1 LDVGHLVEGGEGGF
15 TVELGG
21 GEEDFADGH
30 GHGGELLSGWNG
42 FETIITQSGEKI
54 KINFKFGFIGEFVEQ
69 NKDETSM
76 HVYSFTRLRAG
87 APSRREP

>member
-1 LDVGHLVEGGEGGF
+1 MMDFEGITVGLEIE
-15 TVELGG
+15 
-21 GEEDFADGH
+21 
-30 GHGGELLSGWNG
+30 
-42 FETIITQSGEKI
+42 
-54 KINFKFGFIGEFVEQ
+54 FGFGGEFVDQ

>member
-1 LDVGHLVEGGEGGF
+1 MGAIQP
-15 TVELGG
+15 TVKL
-21 GEEDFADGH
+21 
-30 GHGGELLSGWNG
+30 
-42 FETIITQSGEKI
+42 
-54 KINFKFGFIGEFVEQ
+54 GFIGEFVDQ

>member
-1 LDVGHLVEGGEGGF
+1 M
-15 TVELGG
+15 
-21 GEEDFADGH
+21 
-30 GHGGELLSGWNG
+30 
-42 FETIITQSGEKI
+42 
-54 KINFKFGFIGEFVEQ
+54 GFIGEFVDQ

>member
-1 LDVGHLVEGGEGGF
+1 MWGVTIQRIFILGF
-15 TVELGG
+15 V
-21 GEEDFADGH
+21 
-30 GHGGELLSGWNG
+30 
-42 FETIITQSGEKI
+42 
-54 KINFKFGFIGEFVEQ
+54 GEFVDQ

>member
-1 LDVGHLVEGGEGGF
+1 MIISCSESTYGMTEEGR
-15 TVELGG
+15 V
-21 GEEDFADGH
+21 
-30 GHGGELLSGWNG
+30 S
-42 FETIITQSGEKI
+42 ETIALLLALGDFPMGAIQPTVKL
-54 KINFKFGFIGEFVEQ
+54 GFIGEFVDQ